1 VSSEHGSGA
10 PSFGDLFEEP
20 ETPLHP
26 PAPAPPAPAPS
37 APVEQTPAA
46 PAPAAPPTA
55 YPEPPAEPVPAVEP
69 AYAEPAPAVDPE
81 PAYAEPAYAEPA
93 YAEPAH
99 AEPVVEPAPAGT
111 AAAGAAAVRTDAVEP
126 DAVEPDAVSSVAPE
140 EPAVAVAGA
149 VGAATAAATV
159 AAPESDAVAGW
170 DHAAPVA
177 PGPVNTGRLYRST
190 GAEGPQTL
198 DAIPALD
205 PEWLASREQ
214 PPFDPAAGATATAAA
229 TAAAAAATASATVTP
244 EPRVQGGA
252 GLTWTGVFVVTTAAT
267 VLIGVADALI
277 TGRLGWLTGLA
288 LAVSGIYSAFVVRRV
303 DIWAAVI
310 APPLAFLAAVLTA
323 GQLTLDSAG
332 SLLLREGYMVFR
344 SLATN
349 APWILGTTLACL
361 VIVLVRRRRT

>member
-1 VSSEHGSGA
+1 MSPVRLDTVSSEHGSGA

-20 ETPLHP
+20 ETPLRP
-26 PAPAPPAPAPS
+26 PAPPAETATPEQP
-37 APVEQTPAA
+37 PVPAA
-46 PAPAAPPTA
+46 PAPPSPPQPSPPQPASPQPASPQPEDAAPAQPGMPA
-55 YPEPPAEPVPAVEP
+55 PFAAEPVLAPEPSAVEVEP
-69 AYAEPAPAVDPE
+69 VLTPAPPL
-81 PAYAEPAYAEPA
+81 
-93 YAEPAH
+93 
-99 AEPVVEPAPAGT
+99 VVEPAA
-111 AAAGAAAVRTDAVEP
+111 E
-126 DAVEPDAVSSVAPE
+126 AP
-140 EPAVAVAGA
+140 
-149 VGAATAAATV
+149 
-159 AAPESDAVAGW
+159 AAPGPAAEPEQVAGW

-198 DAIPALD
+198 EAIPALD

-214 PPFDPAAGATATAAA
+214 PPLDPAPGAPGAAA
-229 TAAAAAATASATVTP
+229 AAAAAATASASATVTP

-288 LAVSGIYSAFVVRRV
+288 LAVSSIYSAFVVRRV

-310 APPLAFLAAVLTA
+310 APPLAFLVAVLTA

-361 VIVLVRRRRT
+361 VIVLLRRRRA

>member
-1 VSSEHGSGA
+1 
-10 PSFGDLFEEP
+10 
-20 ETPLHP
+20 
-26 PAPAPPAPAPS
+26 
-37 APVEQTPAA
+37 
-46 PAPAAPPTA
+46 
-55 YPEPPAEPVPAVEP
+55 
-69 AYAEPAPAVDPE
+69 
-81 PAYAEPAYAEPA
+81 
-93 YAEPAH
+93 
-99 AEPVVEPAPAGT
+99 
-111 AAAGAAAVRTDAVEP
+111 
-126 DAVEPDAVSSVAPE
+126 
-140 EPAVAVAGA
+140 
-149 VGAATAAATV
+149 
-159 AAPESDAVAGW
+159 
-170 DHAAPVA
+170 
-177 PGPVNTGRLYRST
+177 
-190 GAEGPQTL
+190 
-198 DAIPALD
+198 
-205 PEWLASREQ
+205 
-214 PPFDPAAGATATAAA
+214 
-229 TAAAAAATASATVTP
+229 
-244 EPRVQGGA
+244 VQGGA

>member
-1 VSSEHGSGA
+1 LDTVSSEHGSGA

-20 ETPLHP
+20 ETPLHT
-26 PAPAPPAPAPS
+26 PAPAPS
-37 APVEQTPAA
+37 APVEQAPAA
-46 PAPAAPPTA
+46 PA
-55 YPEPPAEPVPAVEP
+55 EPAEPAAAV
-69 AYAEPAPAVDPE
+69 
-81 PAYAEPAYAEPA
+81 
-93 YAEPAH
+93 EPAH
-99 AEPVVEPAPAGT
+99 AEPPPAPDAPQPVVEEIPEPIPVAP
-111 AAAGAAAVRTDAVEP
+111 AAAVAAAAQPEP
-126 DAVEPDAVSSVAPE
+126 SVPPVVPEP
-140 EPAVAVAGA
+140 PA
-149 VGAATAAATV
+149 AATAAAVGATT
-159 AAPESDAVAGW
+159 AAAAAAESDAVAGW

-214 PPFDPAAGATATAAA
+214 PPLDPAALAP
-229 TAAAAAATASATVTP
+229 ATASATVTP

-267 VLIGVADALI
+267 VLLGVADALI

-288 LAVSGIYSAFVVRRV
+288 LAVSGIYSAFVVRRA

-323 GQLTLDSAG
+323 GQLTLDSSG